1 MFDQTVITSENVG
14 RSGREVTVAYR
25 PPARQSDIK
34 SEGHHTPKVSDTPTS
49 FPVREV
55 SGMAQAQCRE
65 IWERNMLALE
75 QRAYLFLDQVR
86 TMMACGEISCLR
98 MSI

>member
-1 MFDQTVITSENVG
+1 MFDQTVTMSENVG
-14 RSGREVTVAYR
+14 RSGREVTVVAYR

-34 SEGHHTPKVSDTPTS
+34 SEGRHTPKMSDTPTG

-55 SGMAQAQCRE
+55 SGMAQAQCWGS
-65 IWERNMLALE
+65 WEMPAPD

-86 TMMACGEISCLR
+86 TMMACSEIPC
-98 MSI
+98 